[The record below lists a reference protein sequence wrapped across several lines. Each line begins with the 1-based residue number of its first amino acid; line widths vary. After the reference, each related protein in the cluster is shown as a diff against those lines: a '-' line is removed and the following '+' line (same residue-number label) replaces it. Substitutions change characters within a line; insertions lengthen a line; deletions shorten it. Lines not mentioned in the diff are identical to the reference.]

1 MVIENSRSKAERTQK
16 EILERMRLPAVS
28 VYKIIAFDG
37 HEELSRPLSSLIWS
51 GIAAGICI
59 SLSVIASGVLNEVLP
74 REGSWHLVQYFGY
87 TLGFLVVIQGR
98 LQLFTENTITAVLPT
113 LANFSTRNVT
123 KMLRVWGVVFGAN
136 MIGTFIIAL
145 LLTLF
150 VFLPPEYME
159 GIMRVSY
166 HYTDIPP
173 MSALVRG
180 IPTGLILASMVWIMP
195 SCKGQ
200 ETFTIIILIY
210 LIALGEFTHVV
221 AGSVEIFLV
230 IFDSGISVLDGLLLL
245 FSTALGNI
253 IGGTGLFA
261 LLVYAQI
268 REEI

>member
-1 MVIENSRSKAERTQK
+1 MVIESSRSKAERTQK

-37 HEELSRPLSSLIWS
+37 REELSRPTSSLFWS

-59 SLSVIASGVLNEVLP
+59 SLSVIAMGVLNAALP
-74 REGSWHLVQYFGY
+74 SGESWFLLQYFGY

-113 LANFSTRNVT
+113 LANFNARNLG

-136 MIGTFIIAL
+136 MIGTFIISL
-145 LLTLF
+145 LLTIF
-150 VFLPPEYME
+150 TFLPPDYME
-159 GIMRVSY
+159 GVMRISH

-173 MSALVRG
+173 LAALIRG

-210 LIALGEFTHVV
+210 LIALGQFTHVI

-230 IFDSGISVLDGLLLL
+230 MFEGGISVFDGFLLL
-245 FSTALGNI
+245 FSTAFGNI

-268 REEI
+268 REEM